1 MASTRDNAKPDG
13 NQVMEVTPC
22 TEDGYVTLE
31 YALRTS
37 DGTERRETYF
47 DPTKMCDILKKIK
60 DFSKVRCSKE
70 IGYAIIEYGD
80 KRIHVW
86 KQGRIIIR
94 HAKDRDDATRTLQMV
109 NKILSQAVPRRT

>member
-1 MASTRDNAKPDG
+1 MASTSDDAKP
-13 NQVMEVTPC
+13 NEKRVTEVTPC

-37 DGTERRETYF
+37 DGIERRETYF
-47 DPTKMCDILKKIK
+47 DPVKMCEILKKIK

-86 KQGRIIIR
+86 KQGKIIIR
-94 HAKDRDDATRTLQMV
+94 HAKDRDDATKTLQMV
-109 NKILSQAVPRRT
+109 NRILSGATPRNT

>member
-1 MASTRDNAKPDG
+1 MASCSDDAKPDEK
-13 NQVMEVTPC
+13 QVMEVTPC

-37 DGTERRETYF
+37 DGIDRRETYF
-47 DPTKMCDILKKIK
+47 DPAKMCEILKKIK

-80 KRIHVW
+80 KRIHIW
-86 KQGRIIIR
+86 KQGKIIIR

-109 NKILSQAVPRRT
+109 NKILSPAASRKT

>member
-1 MASTRDNAKPDG
+1 MESTRDDAKP
-13 NQVMEVTPC
+13 NEKQVMEVTPC

-47 DPTKMCDILKKIK
+47 DPAKMCEILKKIK

-80 KRIHVW
+80 KRIHIW
-86 KQGRIIIR
+86 KQGKVIIR
-94 HAKDRDDATRTLQMV
+94 HAKDRNDATKTLQMV
-109 NKILSQAVPRRT
+109 NKILSLAKTSKT